1 MTELYHPEEEKR
13 LSRLAACSLAAAV
26 GILAGALIL
35 CVGLCFRVNTGNA
48 GWMLRKAVVCSTL
61 GGWIAMALYFWVYR
75 PSRAESRHMAG
86 ILAGEKQEYRGYL
99 TVDSAERQLPCSI
112 SVRRAALENGGETV
126 HLILDAR
133 LARRLPPSGAFVRV
147 AAVRKYITA
156 YEVCD
161 EKDD

>member
-13 LSRLAACSLAAAV
+13 LSRLAACSLAAAG

-99 TVDSAERQLPCSI
+99 T
-112 SVRRAALENGGETV
+112 
-126 HLILDAR
+126 
-133 LARRLPPSGAFVRV
+133 ARRGSCPAAFPCAGRRWKTGERPS
-147 AAVRKYITA
+147 T
-156 YEVCD
+156 
-161 EKDD
+161 